1 MEIKEQISSFKAMVN
16 SYKLTNLIIA
26 SNNIGLFKILN
37 EESQSLEE
45 ISKELN
51 ISENKIEPILNGLVF
66 NKIIRKNQTGYFL
79 DEYKNVLLNNSEF
92 NQTGYIN
99 FAQSLVTKYQK
110 LENAIKDTEFAAN
123 NFKELT
129 ED

>member
-51 ISENKIEPILNGLVF
+51 ISENKIEPILNG
-66 NKIIRKNQTGYFL
+66 T
-79 DEYKNVLLNNSEF
+79 
-92 NQTGYIN
+92 
-99 FAQSLVTKYQK
+99 
-110 LENAIKDTEFAAN
+110 
-123 NFKELT
+123 
-129 ED
+129 